1 MWSSHLIREGGQ
13 GEKERSWLNNREI
26 GADNGGELATDKTLE
41 QLWAEKWTW
50 IWTGSWQLCSFV
62 MDRLKFWEWS
72 EVISAARIRL
82 WGKEVDE
89 GTARFYA
96 FSSTD
101 FIIPVKDVK
110 VILVKHFLFSYNSL
124 FLLLIFLSKLWMRW
138 QCKCWQVRG
147 HANNHSSSEGRDNYV
162 QLFFGSFQS
171 SCVHCKPFW
180 LHNLHFTRPL
190 QVSAPLTSN
199 GPKTRCW
206 IINFLQQKISKNYE
220 KTQHSNPIIQQLDLN
235 DASKESI

>member
-1 MWSSHLIREGGQ
+1 MFAPKHCNGKDLPVKSVPSKGESDLKCWPRPNLQIMWSSHLIREGGQ

-50 IWTGSWQLCSFV
+50 IWTGSRQFCSFV
-62 MDRLKFWEWS
+62 MNRLKFWEWG

-96 FSSTD
+96 LSSTD

-124 FLLLIFLSKLWMRW
+124 FLLLIF
-138 QCKCWQVRG
+138 
-147 HANNHSSSEGRDNYV
+147 
-162 QLFFGSFQS
+162 F
-171 SCVHCKPFW
+171 
-180 LHNLHFTRPL
+180 
-190 QVSAPLTSN
+190 
-199 GPKTRCW
+199 
-206 IINFLQQKISKNYE
+206 
-220 KTQHSNPIIQQLDLN
+220 
-235 DASKESI
+235 

>member
-1 MWSSHLIREGGQ
+1 MRGRHDL
-13 GEKERSWLNNREI
+13 
-26 GADNGGELATDKTLE
+26 
-41 QLWAEKWTW
+41 
-50 IWTGSWQLCSFV
+50 
-62 MDRLKFWEWS
+62 
-72 EVISAARIRL
+72 
-82 WGKEVDE
+82 
-89 GTARFYA
+89 
-96 FSSTD
+96 SSTD

-138 QCKCWQVRG
+138 QCKCGQVRG

-206 IINFLQQKISKNYE
+206 IINFLQQKISKKYE
-220 KTQHSNPIIQQLDLN
+220 KTQQWNTIIQQLDLN